1 MEFVYLLCS
10 RLKNITPVMAVAFV
24 AIVIAFSV
32 NVQNASAKSECF
44 DHWNGDA
51 WHGSGGWAMV
61 LCLDSATMVSCE
73 IRHRDSTEKIVDLE
87 QHWGLDRDR
96 VIWTYYPSI
105 TWQYQYAELDMF
117 CIADDGLSY
126 TFEIFNDPN
135 DFDWGAC
142 GPGTDYGGAACDYDQ
157 NEKVLKVIYAG
168 EGKGTVQSD
177 LEGVKCSS
185 NSTGWSC
192 YQQPTT
198 VTLTAVPKTGSVFI
212 GWSGACSGN
221 KTCKVDMNSA
231 QAVTATFSK
240 LALAPVNSLLLK
252 QPR

>member
-1 MEFVYLLCS
+1 MEFVSFLGC
-10 RLKNITPVMAVAFV
+10 RLDNIKPVLAAAFV
-24 AIVIAFSV
+24 AVVLAFSV
-32 NVQNASAKSECF
+32 NVQDANAKSECF

-73 IRHRDSTEKIVDLE
+73 IRHRDTEDKIVDLE

-96 VIWTYYPSI
+96 IIWTYYPSI

-142 GPGTDYGGAACDYDQ
+142 GAGTDYGGAACDNDQ
-157 NEKVLKVIYAG
+157 NENLLRVTYGG
-168 EGKGTVQSD
+168 EGTGTVQANT
-177 LEGVKCSS
+177 EGVNCS
-185 NSTGWSC
+185 NTNTGWSC
-192 YQQPTT
+192 YQQPTN
-198 VTLTAVPKTGSVFI
+198 VTLTAVPATGSVFI

-221 KTCKVDMNSA
+221 KDCVVDMSSA
-231 QAVTATFSK
+231 KSVTATFSK

-252 QPR
+252 QPQ